1 MHEQIFKDLENIK
14 SCLDVAAQKGVFAN
28 IDSAYT
34 ISVAFNRIAEYIKNT
49 RTSSQQVLTTHLA
62 MLPPTTST

>member
-1 MHEQIFKDLENIK
+1 MNEQIFKDLENIK

-34 ISVAFNRIAEYIKNT
+34 ISVAFNRIAELIKNT
-49 RTSSQQVLTTHLA
+49 SPVTDGTN
-62 MLPPTTST
+62 

>member
-1 MHEQIFKDLENIK
+1 MNEQIFKDLENIK

-34 ISVAFNRIAEYIKNT
+34 IAISYNRVAEFIKD
-49 RTSSQQVLTTHLA
+49 TTVIDGA
-62 MLPPTTST
+62 N